1 MCRHL
6 KQGPAEGLGNYFCQ
20 DSTWIYFREHFAKF
34 CWVLSLFHFQKH
46 AKTSQKV
53 VLGLLV
59 LSAPGHAVWQRPRA
73 AGELVSG
80 KNKPHT
86 VKTTLRDG
94 ICQFVWRE
102 APTTADFQLPT
113 CCRWRFRG
121 EARSWLWPASATQY
135 YYLEGRPFCLIV
147 TGVALGTPFLPLRGF
162 PEVVH

>member
-20 DSTWIYFREHFAKF
+20 DSTWIYFREHFAKL

-86 VKTTLRDG
+86 VKPRCAMESANSCGVRLPPR
-94 ICQFVWRE
+94 
-102 APTTADFQLPT
+102 PTSS
-113 CCRWRFRG
+113 CRRAVAG
-121 EARSWLWPASATQY
+121 GLEARPGAGSGQLQQRSIITWKADHFA
-135 YYLEGRPFCLIV
+135 
-147 TGVALGTPFLPLRGF
+147 
-162 PEVVH
+162 